1 MQYLLRM
8 NTRILMTAAAIVL
21 AALGLVALFAPQ
33 ELLAYL
39 GAAAI
44 GFLPTLLQLF
54 AAALLALAM
63 MDWMAKD
70 SKIGGIYLRPIAIG
84 NLWHF
89 VVGGIALARFAL
101 HGHPP
106 VFAIVAA
113 VVYAV
118 FAVAFALVVFRG

>member
-1 MQYLLRM
+1 
-8 NTRILMTAAAIVL
+8 MTSTAIVL

-33 ELLAYL
+33 ELLTYL
-39 GAAAI
+39 GAAPI
-44 GFLPTLLQLF
+44 GFLPTLVQLL

-63 MDWMAKD
+63 TDWMAKD

-84 NLWHF
+84 NLFHF
-89 VVGGIALARFAL
+89 TVGAITLVRFAL

-106 VFAIVAA
+106 VFAIVSA
-113 VVYAV
+113 VLYAV